1 MLEFK
6 NVTKYF
12 QDGNQKIEAVK
23 PTTLKF
29 NKNEL
34 IAIIGPSGSG
44 KSTFLTMAGALQTPS
59 SGDIIINNRE
69 VSQMSQKALANTR
82 MQEIGFILQ
91 ATNLVPFL
99 TVKQQFKLLE
109 KQKKDVLSQTDYNQ
123 LMSQLNLE
131 AIENKLPSEISGGQK
146 QRVAIAK
153 ALYTKP
159 SIILADE
166 PTASLDTE
174 NAMEVMKILKEQTL
188 DKNKTCIVVTHD
200 ERLTTYCDKVYHMED
215 GALNLTYFLEM
226 KLALLVPCLV
236 FLKYHF

>member
-23 PTTLKF
+23 PTSLKF
-29 NKNEL
+29 NQKEL

-59 SGDIIINNRE
+59 SGDIIINGSE
-69 VSQMSQKALANTR
+69 ASGMSQKALAHTR

-99 TVKQQFKLLE
+99 TVKQQFKLLK
-109 KQKKDVLSQTDYNQ
+109 KQKKNVLSEDEYNQ

-131 AIENKLPSEISGGQK
+131 SIENKLPSEISGGQK

-153 ALYTKP
+153 ALYTQP

-166 PTASLDTE
+166 PTASLDTQ

-188 DKNKTCIVVTHD
+188 RKNKTCIVVTHD
-200 ERLTTYCDKVYHMED
+200 ERLTSYCDKVYHMED
-215 GALNLTYFLEM
+215 GVLEQ
-226 KLALLVPCLV
+226 AQV
-236 FLKYHF
+236 

>member
-23 PTTLKF
+23 PTSLKF
-29 NKNEL
+29 NQTEL

-44 KSTFLTMAGALQTPS
+44 KSTFLTMAGALQTPT
-59 SGDIIINNRE
+59 SGEILINGKE

-99 TVKQQFKLLE
+99 TVKQQFKLLA
-109 KQKKDVLSQTDYNQ
+109 KQKKDVLSQTEYKQ

-153 ALYTKP
+153 ALYTQP

-166 PTASLDTE
+166 PTASLDTQ
-174 NAMEVMKILKEQTL
+174 NAMEVMEILKAQTSE
-188 DKNKTCIVVTHD
+188 KNKTCIVVTHD
-200 ERLTTYCDKVYHMED
+200 ERLTSYCDKVYHMED
-215 GALNLTYFLEM
+215 GVLTQT
-226 KLALLVPCLV
+226 
-236 FLKYHF
+236 